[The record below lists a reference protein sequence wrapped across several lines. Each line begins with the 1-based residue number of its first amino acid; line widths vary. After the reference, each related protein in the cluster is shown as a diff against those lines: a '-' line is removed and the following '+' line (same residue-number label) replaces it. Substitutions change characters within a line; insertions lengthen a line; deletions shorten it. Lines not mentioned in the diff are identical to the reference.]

1 MRHLLI
7 IISIFCFVQVS
18 AQSTNREV
26 PRSLTIDLK
35 FLSSDALE
43 GRETGSSGEIAAGN
57 FLIQRFQDMRLEPM
71 GEDGK
76 WTQTFSFKPKP
87 PVQKHGSG
95 DTATLGMGVV
105 KEIHGRNIIGYM
117 DNGQENTI
125 VIGAH
130 YDHLGW
136 GADNSLHTGE
146 KEIHNGADDNASGVG
161 AMLMLIEKL
170 QGKNSNNNYLFMAFS
185 GEEKGLWGSNYFTK
199 NPTIDLSKVT
209 YMLNMDM
216 VGRLKAEKTL
226 AVYGVGTSP
235 LWMETLEKIDVD
247 SINIVTTESGVGP
260 SDHTSFY
267 LVDIPVLH
275 FFTGQ
280 HEDYHKPSDDYDK
293 INFEGIV
300 SVVDYIETLITL
312 LNEEEKLEFTKT
324 KDEKE
329 SKGDSF
335 KVTLGVIPDYLH
347 DGEGLKI
354 DGTKEDRPA
363 AKAGIIKGDILI
375 QIDDKIIDGM
385 MAYVECL
392 GIYSPGDKSTLIV
405 LRGEEKVELQVT
417 WDK

>member
-1 MRHLLI
+1 MRHFLI
-7 IISIFCFVQVS
+7 IISIFCFVQVG
-18 AQSTNREV
+18 AQVPNREV
-26 PRSLTIDLK
+26 PRTLTIDLK
-35 FLSSDALE
+35 FLASDALE
-43 GRETGSSGEIAAGN
+43 GRETGSAGEIAAGN
-57 FLIQRFQDMRLEPM
+57 YLIQRFQDMNLKPM
-71 GEDGK
+71 GENGE
-76 WTQTFSFKPKP
+76 WTQEFSFKPKP

-105 KEIHGRNIIGYM
+105 REIHGRNIIGYM
-117 DNGQENTI
+117 DNGKENTI

-136 GADNSLHTGE
+136 GGDNSLHSGE
-146 KEIHNGADDNASGVG
+146 KAIHNGADDNASGVG
-161 AMLMLIEKL
+161 AMLMLVEKL
-170 QGKNSNNNYLFMAFS
+170 QEKNANNNYLFMAFS

-199 NPTIDLSKVT
+199 NPTIDLTKVT

-216 VGRLKAEKTL
+216 VGRLKAERTL

-235 LWMETLEKIDVD
+235 IWMETLDKIDVD

-267 LVDIPVLH
+267 LADIPVLH

-329 SKGDSF
+329 SKGDGF
-335 KVTLGVIPDYLH
+335 NVTLGVIPDYLH

-363 AKAGIIKGDILI
+363 AKAGIIKGDVLI
-375 QIDDKIIDGM
+375 QIDDKKIDGM

-392 GIYSPGDKSTLIV
+392 GIYNPGDKSTLIV
-405 LRGEEKVELQVT
+405 LRDGKEIELQVV
-417 WDK
+417 WNK